1 MRLPASVLLSLA
13 IPLSAQG
20 IFNNAS
26 KPGDPICSR
35 STVGTD
41 AQLEFGSG
49 AGTHSNAVGGS
60 LQNLGSAPTSANTGT
75 GGAAGGTRTFED
87 LYTKGHISFDPG
99 KRLDASAFTAYG
111 KDGKPVSIASLKGKI
126 VVVGFWSYHCEPSA
140 RMVMEMAQLLPRKEK
155 FGFEILAVNY
165 DASRMPDGS
174 EATGGWAAVRS
185 FELSNRD
192 FFKDNPFPFFIPGTG
207 KEGAINFINQVDSL
221 PLLAVVDRDGKL
233 ASLDSGYHDKEVG
246 MRISQLIKE
255 EQAAKTAGK

>member
-1 MRLPASVLLSLA
+1 MRLSAFLLLSLA

-20 IFNNAS
+20 IFNNAA

-35 STVGTD
+35 STVSTD
-41 AQLEFGSG
+41 PSIGFGSG
-49 AGTHSNAVGGS
+49 AELHDQMVGGT
-60 LQNLGSAPTSANTGT
+60 LQNLGPAPTSPNRSS
-75 GGAAGGTRTFED
+75 GGNAGGTRIFED
-87 LYTKGHISFDPG
+87 LYTKGHIAFSVGNRNDV
-99 KRLDASAFTAYG
+99 SAFTAYG

-126 VVVGFWSYHCEPSA
+126 VVVGFWSYRCEPSA
-140 RMVMEMAQLLPRKEK
+140 RMIMEMAQLFPRREK
-155 FGFEILAVNY
+155 FGFELLAVNY

-192 FFKDNPFPFFIPGTG
+192 FFKENPFPFFIPGIG

-246 MRISQLIKE
+246 LRLSQLIKE
-255 EQAAKTAGK
+255 EQAANPTGR